1 MVTVFDSYEQF
12 YPKDRNAWRNW
23 LQKNHNK
30 FPGIWLVFYKTGTSK
45 PRLPYD
51 DMVEEALCFGWIDSL
66 PRKLDEERSM
76 LMFTPRKPKS
86 VWSDLNKD
94 RVAQLIRNGL
104 MTKAGLE
111 KIELAKQ
118 NGSWDTLTASN
129 NAATNNELP
138 KDLLNLFKGKNEAL
152 ANFKAFSPSIRKQ
165 FMYWIESAKT
175 NETRMNRLQQTVL
188 MSEANKKPGAQGF
201 KL

>member
-1 MVTVFDSYEQF
+1 MATVFDSFEQF
-12 YPKDRNAWRNW
+12 YPIDRNAWRNW
-23 LQKNHNK
+23 LKKNHNK
-30 FPGIWLVFYKTGTSK
+30 FPGIWLVYYKAGTSK

-86 VWSDLNKD
+86 VWSDLNKE
-94 RVAQLIRNGL
+94 RVAKLINSRL
-104 MTKAGLE
+104 MAAPGLE
-111 KIELAKQ
+111 KIEIAKQ
-118 NGSWDTLTASN
+118 NGSWNTLTASN
-129 NAATNNELP
+129 AAATNNELP
-138 KDLLNLFKGKNEAL
+138 KDLLNLFKGKKEAL

-165 FMYWIESAKT
+165 FMYFIDSAKT
-175 NETRMNRLQQTVL
+175 GETRMKRLQQTVL